1 MSILEQMAKG
11 EYKPDEAV
19 INDVAAKTNL
29 STKISDNFGEKESPS
44 IFDFDL
50 DVEVGR
56 PRNKTEVL
64 DETKGETPVNKFQT
78 DIQSIE
84 YKIARLDAK
93 NTLDEFICKM
103 YSLDKETLLAIRA
116 SEEYS
121 VYSEA
126 SFDLEVIVPINIDD
140 KWTNIEDKSL
150 DRITTFMET
159 HGKDLPIDDAFR
171 YAKLANQALKK
182 KTVTDDKKAEAD
194 AASKSNVIV
203 LELSAGFADR
213 MKSINPILEHDDIKA
228 KSSQKKMVDY
238 MAPSELEEIIKEKSQ
253 LLGEKS
259 KNALDAIDE
268 YEPESLDR

>member
-29 STKISDNFGEKESPS
+29 STKISENFDEKETPT

-50 DVEVGR
+50 DIEVGR
-56 PRNKTEVL
+56 PRTKTEVL

-103 YSLDKETLLAIRA
+103 YSLDNETLLAIRA
-116 SEEYS
+116 SDEYS

-171 YAKLANQALKK
+171 YAKLANQAIKK
-182 KTVTDDKKAEAD
+182 KTVSDDKKAEAD
-194 AASKSNVIV
+194 AAAKSNVIV

-238 MAPSELEEIIKEKSQ
+238 MAPSDLEEIIKEKSQ

-268 YEPESLDR
+268 FEPESLDR